1 MTKETGRNIEIDLP
15 EVVLHEFQHM
25 LLARGKTAEKRN
37 TSTLKPLNRRDR
49 HIRQRNQRCQ
59 SWGRWEQS
67 HAHPLK

>member
-37 TSTLKPLNRRDR
+37 TSTLKPLNPMTVIYAKETNAARAGEGGSNHMR
-49 HIRQRNQRCQ
+49 I
-59 SWGRWEQS
+59 
-67 HAHPLK
+67 L